1 MSNSKFTPGPWD
13 LIEVGDKCKHLCPS
27 HDNLSIL
34 TVSLEYNDDD
44 GEPTYFGSV
53 YKPEDA
59 HLIAAAPDMYEVL
72 KRIEPIIEAMEM
84 LSINKAEP
92 GCLAE
97 ALHSA
102 ISKAEGKA

>member
-1 MSNSKFTPGPWD
+1 MSESGFTPGPWE

-59 HLIAAAPDMYEVL
+59 SLISAAPDMYYAL
-72 KRIEPIIEAMEM
+72 KSMISKANKQNWDDNYPEQLEQARI
-84 LSINKAEP
+84 
-92 GCLAE
+92 
-97 ALHSA
+97 A
-102 ISKAEGKA
+102 IAKAEGKND